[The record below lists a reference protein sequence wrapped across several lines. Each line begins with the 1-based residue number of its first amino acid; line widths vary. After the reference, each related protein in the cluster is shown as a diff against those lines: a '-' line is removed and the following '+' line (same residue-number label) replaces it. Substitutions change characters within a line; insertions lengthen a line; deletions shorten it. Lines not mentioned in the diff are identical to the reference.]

1 MFTVLILTAWNVI
14 RLGAA
19 IADWNLLAEFAPHPG
34 PLYILVSASFWT
46 LGGIALW
53 TTLRRRNPRAQM
65 FATVWVTGYAAWWW
79 ADRLLLQTP
88 NPNWPFALGLTI
100 LLLALAA
107 FDIFNRKTTIYFSQ
121 RETHEQTTTDQD
133 SA

>member
-1 MFTVLILTAWNVI
+1 
-14 RLGAA
+14 
-19 IADWNLLAEFAPHPG
+19 
-34 PLYILVSASFWT
+34 
-46 LGGIALW
+46 
-53 TTLRRRNPRAQM
+53 M

-107 FDIFNRKTTIYFSQ
+107 LDIFNRKTTIYFSQ

-133 SA
+133 PA